1 MEVSGAKYKVE
12 MEADGTA
19 AGTVDGIETKVIAA
33 SDIKV
38 QNITEDWKR
47 RFEEESR
54 IEK

>member
-1 MEVSGAKYKVE
+1 MLFRS
-12 MEADGTA
+12 EADGTA